1 MSNTKESQENS
12 QENSQKTLNLL
23 IKIENLEQ
31 TKGQTQ
37 SSLIT
42 LVIPPKYCI

>member
-1 MSNTKESQENS
+1 MSNTNTKQQENS
-12 QENSQKTLNLL
+12 QDTLGLLLKVQNLD
-23 IKIENLEQ
+23 EV
-31 TKGQTQ
+31 KGQTP

>member
-1 MSNTKESQENS
+1 MSNTTKDLQMEEIAN
-12 QENSQKTLNLL
+12 KI
-23 IKIENLEQ
+23 IKLE
-31 TKGQTQ
+31 TVKGQTP

>member
-1 MSNTKESQENS
+1 MSNTLNTEKLQNS
-12 QENSQKTLNLL
+12 LDTLD
-23 IKIENLEQ
+23 KIESLNQ
-31 TKGQTQ
+31 VKGQTP

>member
-1 MSNTKESQENS
+1 MSNTQKQEKQQNS
-12 QENSQKTLNLL
+12 LDTLV
-23 IKIENLEQ
+23 KIENLTQ
-31 TKGQTQ
+31 VKGQTQ